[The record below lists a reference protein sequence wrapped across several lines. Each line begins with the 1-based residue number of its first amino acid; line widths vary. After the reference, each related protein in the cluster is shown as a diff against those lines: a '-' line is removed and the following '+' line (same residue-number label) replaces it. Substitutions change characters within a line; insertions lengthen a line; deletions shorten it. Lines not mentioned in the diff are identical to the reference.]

1 MVGCGGRTTERG
13 GTSRETSDAAP
24 TTEFAPIVTPRSTVL
39 RAHSHTPSSTTIGP
53 LSYSNVGD
61 RRSWLPVQ
69 TYTFWE
75 MQTSDPMTMSSML
88 YSSAPVPTHELS
100 PMESFHGQCTSTRC
114 LINTPE
120 PISAPNQRNMA
131 HRSRLGHHT
140 WVKISVDT
148 ATQSTCVANPR
159 PLSFVRPRHAAND
172 RLEPPP
178 PDNSNLHWRT
188 TGLRTTVAGVC
199 QKCMDP
205 TKIERNRVIVLAASS
220 AILGVLFVT
229 DSVLMP
235 VRARSEIQNDHRI
248 FLGKVALVGIAA
260 ASAVQLANVTATGL
274 TVVCLLLAP
283 GFLLMK
289 HRGVDLVPLVL
300 AALGWLSFLAS
311 CLVHDVSVLWPNALA
326 PAAFAV
332 YLLGLAVLTGR
343 SVESIAMVLAGI
355 AVGTVAFFVFEG
367 IAYTQSGS
375 FLFFWKYGIA
385 HAVTILVLFG
395 LTATRLPQFA
405 HPVALA
411 LLGLASLGLNFRSHA
426 LVCLL
431 AAATLFVGRV
441 LGSRVRRGWQF
452 AGIIVFGLL
461 FAYVMPIVAKAGW
474 FGQALQRKTIEQE
487 AIGLPIL
494 LAGRT
499 ELPMT
504 ITAILE
510 RPLLGWGSAMNLTP
524 GVYAEAEHLA
534 VRMGYAPTFPFN
546 RYWRLPPKDYSAM
559 HSILLGAWSEGG
571 ILAALLPA
579 WLLVACIGIVWSY
592 RRFGRWAPLVL
603 TVALQG
609 IWDLLYAP
617 WTYNMIAEYA
627 CIALLFCAVHFRG
640 PPSPS

>member
-1 MVGCGGRTTERG
+1 
-13 GTSRETSDAAP
+13 
-24 TTEFAPIVTPRSTVL
+24 VT
-39 RAHSHTPSSTTIGP
+39 H
-53 LSYSNVGD
+53 
-61 RRSWLPVQ
+61 
-69 TYTFWE
+69 
-75 MQTSDPMTMSSML
+75 
-88 YSSAPVPTHELS
+88 
-100 PMESFHGQCTSTRC
+100 
-114 LINTPE
+114 
-120 PISAPNQRNMA
+120 
-131 HRSRLGHHT
+131 
-140 WVKISVDT
+140 
-148 ATQSTCVANPR
+148 
-159 PLSFVRPRHAAND
+159 
-172 RLEPPP
+172 
-178 PDNSNLHWRT
+178 
-188 TGLRTTVAGVC
+188 
-199 QKCMDP
+199 
-205 TKIERNRVIVLAASS
+205 
-220 AILGVLFVT
+220 
-229 DSVLMP
+229 SVLTP
-235 VRARSEIQNDHRI
+235 VRTLAEIQHVHRV

-260 ASAVQLANVTATGL
+260 SSALQVANVTATGL

-283 GFLLMK
+283 AFLLIK

-311 CLVHDVSVLWPNALA
+311 CLVNDVSVLWPNAAA

-332 YLLGLAVLTGR
+332 YLVGFTVLTGR

-355 AVGTVAFFVFEG
+355 AVGTVGFFVFEG

-405 HPVALA
+405 QPVALA

-426 LVCLL
+426 LVCFL
-431 AAATLFVGRV
+431 AAATLFVHRL
-441 LGSRVRRGWQF
+441 LGSRVGRGWQF
-452 AGIIVFGLL
+452 AGIIVFGLV
-461 FAYVMPIVAKAGW
+461 FAYVMPIVARAGW
-474 FGQALQRKTIEQE
+474 FGQTLQRKTIEQQ
-487 AIGLPIL
+487 ALDLPIL
-494 LAGRT
+494 MAGRT

-534 VRMGYAPTFPFN
+534 IRMGYDPTFPFF

-559 HSILLGAWSEGG
+559 HSILLGTWSEGG

-579 WLLVACIGIVWSY
+579 WLLVACIGIVWNY

-609 IWDLLYAP
+609 IWDLVYAP

>member
-1 MVGCGGRTTERG
+1 
-13 GTSRETSDAAP
+13 
-24 TTEFAPIVTPRSTVL
+24 VT
-39 RAHSHTPSSTTIGP
+39 H
-53 LSYSNVGD
+53 
-61 RRSWLPVQ
+61 
-69 TYTFWE
+69 
-75 MQTSDPMTMSSML
+75 
-88 YSSAPVPTHELS
+88 
-100 PMESFHGQCTSTRC
+100 
-114 LINTPE
+114 
-120 PISAPNQRNMA
+120 
-131 HRSRLGHHT
+131 
-140 WVKISVDT
+140 
-148 ATQSTCVANPR
+148 
-159 PLSFVRPRHAAND
+159 
-172 RLEPPP
+172 
-178 PDNSNLHWRT
+178 
-188 TGLRTTVAGVC
+188 
-199 QKCMDP
+199 
-205 TKIERNRVIVLAASS
+205 
-220 AILGVLFVT
+220 
-229 DSVLMP
+229 SVLMP
-235 VRARSEIQNDHRI
+235 VRTRADIQHDHRV

-260 ASAVQLANVTATGL
+260 SSALQLANVTATGL

-289 HRGVDLVPLVL
+289 HRGIDLVPLVL
-300 AALGWLSFLAS
+300 AVLGWLSFLAS
-311 CLVHDVSVLWPNALA
+311 CLVNDVSVLWPNAVA

-332 YLLGLAVLTGR
+332 YLLGLTVLTGR

-355 AVGTVAFFVFEG
+355 ALGTVGFFLFEG

-395 LTATRLPQFA
+395 VTATRLPQFA
-405 HPVALA
+405 YPVALA

-426 LVCLL
+426 LVCFL
-431 AAATLFVGRV
+431 AAATLVVRRV
-441 LGSRVRRGWQF
+441 LGSRVSRGWQF
-452 AGIIVFGLL
+452 AGIITFGLV
-461 FAYVMPIVAKAGW
+461 FAYVMPIVARAGW

-487 AIGLPIL
+487 ALDLPIL

-534 VRMGYAPTFPFN
+534 VRMGYAPTFPFS

-579 WLLVACIGIVWSY
+579 WLLVACIGIVWNY

-627 CIALLFCAVHFRG
+627 CITLLFCAVHFRG

>member
-1 MVGCGGRTTERG
+1 
-13 GTSRETSDAAP
+13 
-24 TTEFAPIVTPRSTVL
+24 VT
-39 RAHSHTPSSTTIGP
+39 H
-53 LSYSNVGD
+53 
-61 RRSWLPVQ
+61 
-69 TYTFWE
+69 
-75 MQTSDPMTMSSML
+75 
-88 YSSAPVPTHELS
+88 
-100 PMESFHGQCTSTRC
+100 
-114 LINTPE
+114 
-120 PISAPNQRNMA
+120 
-131 HRSRLGHHT
+131 
-140 WVKISVDT
+140 
-148 ATQSTCVANPR
+148 
-159 PLSFVRPRHAAND
+159 
-172 RLEPPP
+172 
-178 PDNSNLHWRT
+178 
-188 TGLRTTVAGVC
+188 
-199 QKCMDP
+199 
-205 TKIERNRVIVLAASS
+205 
-220 AILGVLFVT
+220 
-229 DSVLMP
+229 SVLTP
-235 VRARSEIQNDHRI
+235 VRTLAEIQHVHRV

-260 ASAVQLANVTATGL
+260 SSALQVANVTATGL

-283 GFLLMK
+283 AFLLIK

-311 CLVHDVSVLWPNALA
+311 CLVNDVSVLWPNAAA

-332 YLLGLAVLTGR
+332 YLVGFTVLTGR

-355 AVGTVAFFVFEG
+355 AVGTVGFFVFEG

-405 HPVALA
+405 QPVALA

-426 LVCLL
+426 LVCFL
-431 AAATLFVGRV
+431 AAATLFVHRL
-441 LGSRVRRGWQF
+441 LGSRVGRGWQF
-452 AGIIVFGLL
+452 AGIIVFGLV
-461 FAYVMPIVAKAGW
+461 FAYVMPIVARAGW
-474 FGQALQRKTIEQE
+474 FGQTLQRKTIEQQ
-487 AIGLPIL
+487 ALDLPIL
-494 LAGRT
+494 MAGRT

-534 VRMGYAPTFPFN
+534 IRMGYDPTFPFF

-571 ILAALLPA
+571 ILAAVLPA
-579 WLLVACIGIVWSY
+579 WLLVACIGVVWNY

-640 PPSPS
+640 PPSPP